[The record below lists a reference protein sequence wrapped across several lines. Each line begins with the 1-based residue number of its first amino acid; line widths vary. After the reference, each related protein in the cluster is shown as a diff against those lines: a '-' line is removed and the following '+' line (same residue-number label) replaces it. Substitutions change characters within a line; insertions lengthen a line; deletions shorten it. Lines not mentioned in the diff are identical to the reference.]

1 MLCGL
6 QRGGGAPRTPTVRV
20 QVAIDFM
27 DAIKGGK
34 REIRLG
40 GFKGVPGGKTVEV
53 DIPAGMKAQSYV
65 SHIPIYAPIIGPTL
79 NISQLSSNPAPY
91 TCDQS

>member
-1 MLCGL
+1 M
-6 QRGGGAPRTPTVRV
+6 RV

-53 DIPAGMKAQSYV
+53 DIPAGK
-65 SHIPIYAPIIGPTL
+65 L
-79 NISQLSSNPAPY
+79 NILMTHTYPFMHQ
-91 TCDQS
+91 